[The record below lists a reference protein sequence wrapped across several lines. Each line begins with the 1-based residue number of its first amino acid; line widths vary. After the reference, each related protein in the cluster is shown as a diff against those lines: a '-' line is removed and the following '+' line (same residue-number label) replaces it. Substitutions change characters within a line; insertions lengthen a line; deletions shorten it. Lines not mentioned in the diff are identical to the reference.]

1 MPMNILIADA
11 IAPAAVALLRAE
23 PDFRVIVSNARE
35 YRAHLGEAEAVLIRS
50 AVKMDKE
57 AFAIAPRLR
66 VVGRAGVGVDNVDC
80 GEATARGVVVMNTPG
95 GNAIAVAEHTLAF
108 MLSLAR
114 SVPGASASTKAGK
127 WEKKKFL
134 GSEMSGKTLGIVGF
148 GNVGREV
155 AQRAKPF
162 GMEIVAHDPYV
173 SSDAAKDAGVE
184 LLSLDELYARADYI
198 SLHLA
203 LTPET
208 RALIHAASIAKMK
221 TGVRIVNCARGEL
234 IDGRALDDALASG
247 KVAGA
252 ALDVF
257 ETEPPTASPLLER
270 ENVVATPHIGGSTA
284 EAQEKVGL
292 RIARQVRDFLKDGV
306 VLSAVNMPSVS
317 AEQHGKLAP
326 FLALAERLGS
336 FAAQTAQGRPVR
348 LKITYSGDFAETDSK
363 LIRNAALSG
372 VLNRFLSQKA
382 NLINAAQVAR
392 ERAFGVSEVRRGR
405 THFSDSIA
413 LSLKT
418 EEGSRA
424 VEGTVFPDGSPRLL
438 SIDGIYVE
446 TRLGGHLVYVTNE
459 DVPGVI
465 GRVGT
470 ILGDNGINIADFSL
484 GRGKAPQD
492 GSAANAV
499 AVVLTDQRPPA
510 AVLEQLYATRAVTF
524 AKAIEL

>member
-1 MPMNILIADA
+1 MTILIADA
-11 IAPAAVALLRAE
+11 IAPAAADVLKAE
-23 PDFRVIVSNARE
+23 PEFHVIVSNARE
-35 YRAHLGEAEAVLIRS
+35 YRKHLAGAEAVLIRS
-50 AVKMDKE
+50 AVKMTKRE
-57 AFAIAPRLR
+57 FALAPKLR

-80 GEATARGVVVMNTPG
+80 DEATARGVVVMNTPG
-95 GNAIAVAEHTLAF
+95 GNAVAVAEHTLAF

-127 WEKKKFL
+127 WEKRKFV
-134 GSEMSGKTLGIVGF
+134 GSEVAGKTLGIVGF

-155 AQRAKPF
+155 ARRAKPF

-173 SSDAAKDAGVE
+173 SSDAAQDAGVE
-184 LLSLDELYARADYI
+184 LLELDELYARADYI
-198 SLHLA
+198 TLHLA

-208 RALIHAASIAKMK
+208 RALVNAASIAKMK
-221 TGVRIVNCARGEL
+221 DGVRIVNCARGEL
-234 IDGRALDDALASG
+234 IDSRALNDALSAG

-257 ETEPPTASPLLER
+257 EKEPPGASPLLAQ

-284 EAQEKVGL
+284 EAQEKIGI
-292 RIARQVRDFLKDGV
+292 RIAKQVRDFLKHGV

-317 AEQHGKLAP
+317 AEQYGKLAP

-348 LKITYSGDFAETDSK
+348 LKITYSGNFGESDSA

-382 NLINAAQVAR
+382 NLINAAQIAR
-392 ERAFGVSEVRRGR
+392 ERALGVTEVRRGR

-418 EEGSRA
+418 EEGGRA

-446 TRLGGHLVYVTNE
+446 TRLGGHLVYVTNK

-484 GRGKAPQD
+484 GRGKPPEA
-492 GSAANAV
+492 GKAANAV
-499 AVVLTDQRPPA
+499 AVVLTDQPLPA